1 LYFFLL
7 NQKSYYS
14 GGSVQK
20 AIFTE
25 KLKNYRIFDIFASNK
40 LIKPMLL
47 EDKLFQDVKTLVL
60 TARQNAYRAV
70 DSEKVLLNWHVGQRI
85 RTDILEN
92 QRAEFGKQV
101 IKNLSI
107 KLTNEFGS
115 GYNQINLWLFVRFAT
130 FFPDFEIVYALRK
143 LFSWTH
149 FRIFIRLEDDLKRRF
164 YMQICRI
171 EGWGTRQLE
180 ERIDSMLYERTAISR
195 KPDELID
202 LELSK
207 MEQNIVVSEDLVF
220 RDPYLLDFLDLKDT
234 YSEKDLETAILIE
247 LQRFITELGS
257 NFGFLARQKVISID
271 GEEYK
276 IDLLFFHRRLKC
288 LVAIDLKLRKFKP
301 QDKGQMELYLRWL
314 EKYDMVEGENQPI
327 GLILCSGKSDEH
339 IELLTLDQGN
349 IRVSQYLTE
358 LPSREL
364 LQTKLHAAIVKAK
377 ERAKKRKN

>member
-1 LYFFLL
+1 
-7 NQKSYYS
+7 
-14 GGSVQK
+14 
-20 AIFTE
+20 
-25 KLKNYRIFDIFASNK
+25 
-40 LIKPMLL
+40 MLL

-70 DSEKVLLNWHVGQRI
+70 DSERVLLNWQVGQRI
-85 RTDILEN
+85 RTDILQN

-101 IKNLSI
+101 IKNLAERLVI
-107 KLTNEFGS
+107 EFGNS
-115 GYNQINLWLFVRFAT
+115 YNRYNLWLYVRLAT
-130 FFPDFEIVYALRK
+130 EFSDIQIVDALRQ
-143 LFSWTH
+143 LFTWTH
-149 FRIFIRLEDDLKRRF
+149 LRIFLRIEDDLKRRF

-171 EGWGTRQLE
+171 EGWGTRLLE

-207 MEQNIVVSEDLVF
+207 LEQNKVVSEDIVF

-257 NFGFLARQKVISID
+257 DFGFLARQKVISID

-301 QDKGQMELYLRWL
+301 QDKGQIELYLRWL

-364 LQTKLHAAIVKAK
+364 LQAKLHAAIAKAK
-377 ERAKKRKN
+377 NRNKKGIN